1 MEDLKT
7 LNRDTIL
14 IRYKGLNR
22 SFKPSKLHCIEMSKS
37 LVISSTQFRNE
48 MKLFPTIQWMN
59 FVEDVN
65 TYLMTHFWLN
75 GGK

>member
-48 MKLFPTIQWMN
+48 MKLFPTIQ
-59 FVEDVN
+59 
-65 TYLMTHFWLN
+65 
-75 GGK
+75 